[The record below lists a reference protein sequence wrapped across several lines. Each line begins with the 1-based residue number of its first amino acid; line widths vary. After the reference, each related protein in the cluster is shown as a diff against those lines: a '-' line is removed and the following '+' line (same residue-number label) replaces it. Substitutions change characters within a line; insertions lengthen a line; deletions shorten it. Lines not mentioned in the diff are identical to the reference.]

1 MVLQMKTLK
10 ILPILAGVFIILYSS
25 IAYDYKTQVKGTKY
39 KCAMGYCYVYVFVN
53 VEWTDDMNR
62 AWFQGIVPVVCNIE
76 LKINDENGDSSIEE
90 GVQQKYIK
98 IPRGYGSDYFEFI
111 SDVGSRRI
119 KNIELID
126 CNCKTQF
133 EK

>member
-1 MVLQMKTLK
+1 MKTSK
-10 ILPILAGVFIILYSS
+10 ILPILVGIFIIFYSS
-25 IAYDYKTQVKGTKY
+25 LAYDYKTQVRGTKY
-39 KCAMGYCYVYVFVN
+39 KCAMGYCYVYVLVN

-76 LKINDENGDSSIEE
+76 FKINDENGDSSIEE

-98 IPRGYGSDYFEFI
+98 IPRGYCSDYFEFI

-126 CNCKTQF
+126 CNCKTPY